1 MILDHLYDSSAAKF
15 STAISFSSRMVT
27 DMVSDV
33 HDRALWR
40 IDGEP
45 RYKGCLSAISFGNS
59 FSGQPDVSFLEHF
72 TVRERQV
79 DIYVATKEAEMCAH
93 GISRFAP
100 NHGIVVFPINRCGR
114 NPYRSGFFDLKPDDV
129 LFDESGRK

>member
-1 MILDHLYDSSAAKF
+1 MILGHLYDSSAAKF

-59 FSGQPDVSFLEHF
+59 FSRQPDVSFLEHF

-79 DIYVATKEAEMCAH
+79 DIYMATKEAEMCAH
-93 GISRFAP
+93 GISRLA
-100 NHGIVVFPINRCGR
+100 
-114 NPYRSGFFDLKPDDV
+114 PDDGHAV
-129 LFDESGRK
+129 RAIGCRAGYADRFGFLDINPDTSLLD